1 MLLENNMKFIVDK
14 KVFEKIP
21 NLYIGVV
28 VAYNIDNEKNYT
40 YIEKLLNDVQL
51 SYEQKFEN
59 ISLREQKNIAAYRT
73 VFKELEINPNK
84 YMSSIEAM
92 SKRVLSGKKLPS
104 INPVVNLVN
113 YISLNNIV
121 PMGAHDIDQLVGN
134 IHIRFSDDLDEF
146 TPLGTDKKEVLKKGE
161 LVYSDDEVI
170 RTRRWIWRQS
180 NRGKIDKTS
189 KNIFFPIDG
198 FIGENEQSVNSAM
211 NDIEKLLKGIF
222 NCKTKVGIVSKTNI
236 EMDLF

>member
-1 MLLENNMKFIVDK
+1 MKFKVDK

-28 VAYNIDNEKNYT
+28 VAYNVDNEKEYSD
-40 YIEKLLNDVQL
+40 IKKLLDDVQQ
-51 SYEQKFEN
+51 SYKEKFEN
-59 ISLREQKNIAAYRT
+59 ITLREQKNIAAYRN
-73 VFKELEINPNK
+73 VFTELKINPNK

-92 SKRVLSGKKLPS
+92 SKRVLSGKLLPS
-104 INPVVNLVN
+104 INPIVDLVN

-134 IHIRFSDDLDEF
+134 IHIRFSNDLDEF
-146 TPLGTDKKEVLKKGE
+146 TPLGSNKKEILKDGE

-180 NRGKIDKTS
+180 SRGKIDKTS

-198 FIGENEQSVNSAM
+198 FIGENEDSINNAM
-211 NDIEKLLKGIF
+211 NDIESLLKDIF
-222 NCKTKVGIVSKTNI
+222 NCETKVGIVSKDNPEI
-236 EMDLF
+236 FI

>member
-1 MLLENNMKFIVDK
+1 MLANNMKFIVDK

-28 VAYNIDNEKNYT
+28 VAYNINNENNCS

-51 SYEQKFEN
+51 SYEEKFKN
-59 ISLREQKNIAAYRT
+59 ISLREQKNIAAYRIA
-73 VFKELEINPNK
+73 FKGLEINPNK

-92 SKRVLSGKKLPS
+92 SKRVLSGRKLPF
-104 INPVVNLVN
+104 INPIVDLVN
-113 YISLNNIV
+113 YISLSNII
-121 PMGAHDIDQLVGN
+121 PMGAHDMDKLVGN
-134 IHIRFSDDLDEF
+134 IHIRFSKDLDEF
-146 TPLGTDKKEVLKKGE
+146 TPLGTDKKEILKKGE

-198 FIGENEQSVNSAM
+198 FIGENEESVNNAM
-211 NDIEKLLKGIF
+211 NNIEKLLKSIF
-222 NCKTKVGIVSKTNI
+222 NCKIKVGIVSKDKN
-236 EMDLF
+236 EMELF

>member
-1 MLLENNMKFIVDK
+1 MFLKNNMKFIVDK

-28 VAYNIDNEKNYT
+28 VAYDIDNEKHYSD
-40 YIEKLLNDVQL
+40 IIKLLNDIQL
-51 SYEQKFEN
+51 SYEEKFKN

-73 VFKELEINPNK
+73 IFKELGINPNK

-92 SKRVLSGKKLPS
+92 SKRILSGKNLPS
-104 INPVVNLVN
+104 INPVVDLVN

-121 PMGAHDIDQLVGN
+121 PMGAHDIDQLAGN
-134 IHIRFSDDLDEF
+134 IHIRFSKDLDEF
-146 TPLGTDKKEVLKKGE
+146 TPLGTDKKEVLKSGE

-180 NRGKIDKTS
+180 SRGKIDKTS
-189 KNIFFPIDG
+189 RNIFFPIDG
-198 FIGENEQSVNSAM
+198 FVGVNEQSVNNAM
-211 NDIEKLLKGIF
+211 NDIEKLLKKYFDCEI
-222 NCKTKVGIVSKTNI
+222 KVGIISKNNS
-236 EMDLF
+236 EMNLF